1 MLFSKTKTF
10 LLNSTIQLNQKLLS
24 SSQTNP
30 SSLLFK
36 PFKFHT
42 SKILLILKKNM
53 KPLINFKTII
63 TTLFYFSISLF
74 PLQAYDPV
82 DRYTLNCGTTGNSTD
97 GERTWTG
104 DTNSKLLLSSQNN
117 NPTTISAPTTTQKA
131 SINKIPYS
139 TARLSHS
146 IFNYS
151 FPVTTGPKFLRLFF
165 YPSTYSNGFNSYDAS
180 FTVVA
185 NGFTLVKD
193 FNASLN
199 ADVEGVDTLF
209 KEYVINVGDDQRL
222 DLSFIPSSGNSNNYA
237 FINGIEVL
245 SMPNDLYYTPL
256 DATGFPLVGSTII
269 PSYSISTNVALETDY
284 RIKVGVQANSP
295 QIQDTGMLRNWKQND
310 TDYLRTPTSYNSVS
324 EDVTGT
330 MNITVNPDYVAP
342 KELFR
347 SARSLGTNATLNK
360 LLNLTWE
367 FPVDSGFYYMIRL
380 HFCELDPNIAIV
392 GDRVF
397 TVYLQGN
404 VAEEQADVMKWTDGK
419 KGVAVQRNYAVSVP
433 KSSNNNK
440 VNFSIQMH
448 PYGDGRISVYS
459 DPFLNGLEIFK
470 ISNIGLKNLAGPNPD
485 PVQDPVQEKT
495 KSKSISGTT
504 ILGVVLGVVFG
515 VVFVSLVVFFL
526 CRKKRQ
532 TKGEKATT
540 TKESKSSATSKWG
553 PLSFATTKSSTTQNS
568 NLPSDLC
575 RSFSLHDIRAATN
588 NFDELFIVGVGG
600 FGHVYKGYIDNGST
614 PVAIKRLKPGSQQ
627 GENEFIN
634 EIDMLS
640 NLRHLHL
647 VSLIGYCNEN
657 NEMIIVYDFMAR
669 GTLRDHLYNTDNPAL
684 SWKQRLK
691 ISIGAARGLHYLHT
705 GAKHTIIHRD
715 VKTTNILLD
724 EKWTAKVS
732 DFGLSRIG
740 PTGVTKAHVSTVVK
754 GSVGYLD
761 PEYYKRQRLTE
772 KSDVYSFGV
781 VLFEILCA
789 RPPIIR
795 TAEKKQVSLADW
807 GRLCYKSGALG
818 SIVDPSV
825 KWSIAPECLKKFGEI
840 AVSCL
845 LDDGTMRPS
854 MNDVVWMLE
863 FALQLQESAEQ
874 RERVVGDDVEGGER
888 RNENDDEDDVFSS
901 IGTNIG
907 NVSDFNKSPEVSVS
921 TMTGS
926 SSGEN
931 SYGFNKGSVFSEIV
945 DPKAR

>member
-1 MLFSKTKTF
+1 
-10 LLNSTIQLNQKLLS
+10 
-24 SSQTNP
+24 
-30 SSLLFK
+30 
-36 PFKFHT
+36 
-42 SKILLILKKNM
+42 
-53 KPLINFKTII
+53 
-63 TTLFYFSISLF
+63 
-74 PLQAYDPV
+74 
-82 DRYTLNCGTTGNSTD
+82 
-97 GERTWTG
+97 
-104 DTNSKLLLSSQNN
+104 
-117 NPTTISAPTTTQKA
+117 
-131 SINKIPYS
+131 
-139 TARLSHS
+139 
-146 IFNYS
+146 
-151 FPVTTGPKFLRLFF
+151 
-165 YPSTYSNGFNSYDAS
+165 
-180 FTVVA
+180 
-185 NGFTLVKD
+185 
-193 FNASLN
+193 
-199 ADVEGVDTLF
+199 
-209 KEYVINVGDDQRL
+209 
-222 DLSFIPSSGNSNNYA
+222 
-237 FINGIEVL
+237 
-245 SMPNDLYYTPL
+245 
-256 DATGFPLVGSTII
+256 
-269 PSYSISTNVALETDY
+269 
-284 RIKVGVQANSP
+284 
-295 QIQDTGMLRNWKQND
+295 MLRNWNQND
-310 TDYLRTPTSYNSVS
+310 TDYLRTPTSYSSVS

-360 LLNLTWE
+360 LVNLTWE

-485 PVQDPVQEKT
+485 PVQYPVQEKT

-540 TKESKSSATSKWG
+540 TKESKSSATSKWD
-553 PLSFATTKSSTTQNS
+553 PLSFATSKSSTTQNS

-907 NVSDFNKSPEVSVS
+907 NVSDFNKSTEVSVS

>member
-1 MLFSKTKTF
+1 
-10 LLNSTIQLNQKLLS
+10 
-24 SSQTNP
+24 
-30 SSLLFK
+30 
-36 PFKFHT
+36 
-42 SKILLILKKNM
+42 M

-117 NPTTISAPTTTQKA
+117 NPTTISVPTTTQKP

-151 FPVTTGPKFLRLFF
+151 FPVTQGPKFLRLFF
-165 YPSTYSNGFNSYDAS
+165 YPSTYSNGFNRYDAS
-180 FTVVA
+180 FTVVS
-185 NGFTLVKD
+185 NGFTLLKD

-222 DLSFIPSSGNSNNYA
+222 DLSFIPSSGNSNSYA

-245 SMPNDLYYTPL
+245 SMPDDLYYTSSTDP
-256 DATGFPLVGSTII
+256 GFSLVESTII
-269 PSYSISTNVALETDY
+269 PAYTISTNVALETDY

-295 QIQDTGMLRNWKQND
+295 KIQDTGMLRNWNKYD
-310 TDYLRTPTSYNSVS
+310 TDYLRTPTSRDFVS
-324 EDVTGT
+324 GDLIGR
-330 MNITVNPDYVAP
+330 NITVNPDYVAP
-342 KELFR
+342 KDLYR
-347 SARSLGTNATLNK
+347 SSRDLGTNATLNH

-367 FPVDSGFYYMIRL
+367 FPLDSGFYYFIRL
-380 HFCELDPNIAIV
+380 HFCELDPNITTV
-392 GDRVF
+392 GDRLF

-404 VAEEQADVMKWTDGK
+404 VAEIRADVMRWTQDQ
-419 KGVAVQRNYAVSVP
+419 KGLAVHRNYAVIVP
-433 KSSNNNK
+433 KSNNK
-440 VNFSIQMH
+440 GNKKVNLSIQMQ
-448 PYGDGRISVYS
+448 PYADRRETVYS

-470 ISNIGLKNLAGPNPD
+470 ISDVGSKNLAGPNPE
-485 PVQDPVQEKT
+485 PVQTPVQEKK

-515 VVFVSLVVFFL
+515 IVLVSLVVFFV

-532 TKGEKATT
+532 TKEEKATT
-540 TKESKSSATSKWG
+540 TKDSKSSATSKWG
-553 PLSFATTKSSTTQNS
+553 PLSFATTKSSTTHNS

-575 RSFSLHDIRAATN
+575 RSFSLVEIRAATN

-600 FGHVYKGYIDNGST
+600 FGHVYKGYLDNGST

-657 NEMIIVYDFMAR
+657 NEMIIVYDFMMR
-669 GTLRDHLYNTDNPAL
+669 GTLRDHLYNTENPAL

-724 EKWTAKVS
+724 EKWIAKVS

-874 RERVVGDDVEGGER
+874 RDRVVVDGVVVGDDVEGGER
-888 RNENDDEDDVFSS
+888 RNKNDDDDDVFSS
-901 IGTNIG
+901 SGSNIG
-907 NVSDFNKSPEVSVS
+907 NVSDFNKSTEVSVS

-931 SYGFNKGSVFSEIV
+931 SYGFNKESVFSEIV

>member
-1 MLFSKTKTF
+1 
-10 LLNSTIQLNQKLLS
+10 
-24 SSQTNP
+24 
-30 SSLLFK
+30 
-36 PFKFHT
+36 
-42 SKILLILKKNM
+42 M
-53 KPLINFKTII
+53 KPLINFKTTII
-63 TTLFYFSISLF
+63 TLLYFSISLF

-117 NPTTISAPTTTQKA
+117 NPTTISVPTTPQKP

-151 FPVTTGPKFLRLFF
+151 FPVTKGPKFLRLFF
-165 YPSTYSNGFNSYDAS
+165 YPSAYSNGFNRYDAS
-180 FTVVA
+180 FTVVS

-222 DLSFIPSSGNSNNYA
+222 DLSFIPSGGNSKNYA

-245 SMPNDLYYTPL
+245 SMPDYLYYTPTT
-256 DATGFPLVGSTII
+256 DPGFSLVGSTII
-269 PSYSISTNVALETDY
+269 PTYSISTTVALETDY
-284 RIKVGVQANSP
+284 RIKVGNSP
-295 QIQDTGMLRNWKQND
+295 NIQDTGMLRNWNKND
-310 TDYLRTPTSYNSVS
+310 TDYLRTPTSYDFVS
-324 EDVTGT
+324 QDLTGR
-330 MNITVNPDYVAP
+330 MNITVTPDYMAP
-342 KELFR
+342 KDVYR
-347 SARSLGTNATLNK
+347 SSRNLGTNATLNK

-367 FPVDSGFYYMIRL
+367 FPLDSGFYYLIRL
-380 HFCELDPNIAIV
+380 HFCELDPYISTV
-392 GDRVF
+392 GNRVF

-404 VAEEQADVMKWTDGK
+404 VAVEQADVMKWTEGK

-433 KSSNNNK
+433 KSNNNKK

-448 PYGDGRISVYS
+448 PYGDGRISNYS

-470 ISNIGLKNLAGPNPD
+470 ISDIGLKNLAGPNPD
-485 PVQDPVQEKT
+485 VVQYPVQEKP

-515 VVFVSLVVFFL
+515 VVFVSLVVFFV
-526 CRKKRQ
+526 CRKKRP

-540 TKESKSSATSKWG
+540 TKDSKSSATSKWG
-553 PLSFATTKSSTTQNS
+553 PLSFATTKSSTTQPS

-575 RSFSLHDIRAATN
+575 RSFSLQDIRAATN

-669 GTLRDHLYNTDNPAL
+669 GTLREHLYNTDNPAL

-724 EKWTAKVS
+724 EKWIAKVS

-761 PEYYKRQRLTE
+761 PEYYKRQHLTE

-807 GRLCYKSGALG
+807 GRFCYKSGALG
-818 SIVDPSV
+818 SIVDPSI

-845 LDDGTMRPS
+845 LDDGTLRPS

-874 RERVVGDDVEGGER
+874 RERVVVGGGVVGDDVEGGER
-888 RNENDDEDDVFSS
+888 RKENDDDDDVFSS
-901 IGTNIG
+901 SGTNIG
-907 NVSDFNKSPEVSVS
+907 NVSDFNKSTEVSVS

-931 SYGFNKGSVFSEIV
+931 SYGFNKESVFSEIV

>member
-1 MLFSKTKTF
+1 
-10 LLNSTIQLNQKLLS
+10 
-24 SSQTNP
+24 
-30 SSLLFK
+30 
-36 PFKFHT
+36 
-42 SKILLILKKNM
+42 M
-53 KPLINFKTII
+53 KPLMNFKTII
-63 TTLFYFSISLF
+63 TTLFCFSISLF
-74 PLQAYDPV
+74 PLQAYDPI

-104 DTNSKLLLSSQNN
+104 DTNSKLLLSPQNN
-117 NPTTISAPTTTQKA
+117 NPTAISVPTTPQKP
-131 SINKIPYS
+131 SINKIPYA

-151 FPVTTGPKFLRLFF
+151 LPVTQGPKFLRLFF
-165 YPSTYSNGFNSYDAS
+165 YPSTYSNGFNRYDAS
-180 FTVVA
+180 FTVVS
-185 NGFTLVKD
+185 NGFTLLKD

-199 ADVEGVDTLF
+199 ADVGGVDIIF

-245 SMPNDLYYTPL
+245 SMPDDLYYTPTT
-256 DATGFPLVGSTII
+256 DSGFPLVGSTII
-269 PSYSISTNVALETDY
+269 PAYSISTNVALETDY

-295 QIQDTGMLRNWKQND
+295 KIQDTGMLRNWNIND
-310 TDYLRTPTSYNSVS
+310 TDYLRTPTARDFVS
-324 EDVTGT
+324 EDLIGR
-330 MNITVNPDYVAP
+330 NITVNPDYVAP
-342 KELFR
+342 KDLYR
-347 SARSLGTNATLNK
+347 SSRGLGTNSTLNK

-367 FPVDSGFYYMIRL
+367 FPIDSGFFYLIRL
-380 HFCELDPNIAIV
+380 HFCELDPSITTEGN
-392 GDRVF
+392 RVF
-397 TVYLQGN
+397 IVYLQGN
-404 VAEEQADVMKWTDGK
+404 VAEEQADVIKWTVGK
-419 KGVAVQRNYAVSVP
+419 QGVAVQRNYAVSVP
-433 KSSNNNK
+433 KNSNNKK

-448 PYGDGRISVYS
+448 PYGDGRTTDFS

-470 ISNIGLKNLAGPNPD
+470 ISDVGSKNLAGPNPD
-485 PVQDPVQEKT
+485 PVQYPVLEKQ

-504 ILGVVLGVVFG
+504 ILGVVLGIVF
-515 VVFVSLVVFFL
+515 VIVFVSLVVFFV

-532 TKGEKATT
+532 TKEEKATT

-575 RSFSLHDIRAATN
+575 RSFSLLDIRAATN

-669 GTLRDHLYNTDNPAL
+669 GTLRDHLYNTDNPAI

-724 EKWTAKVS
+724 EKWIAKVS

-845 LDDGTMRPS
+845 LEDGTMRPS

-874 RERVVGDDVEGGER
+874 REGVVVDAVVFGNDVEGGER
-888 RNENDDEDDVFSS
+888 RKENDDDDDVFSS
-901 IGTNIG
+901 TGANIG
-907 NVSDFNKSPEVSVS
+907 YVSDLNKSTEVSVS

-931 SYGFNKGSVFSEIV
+931 SYGFNKESVFSEIV